1 MVDKEAVSK
10 FASMIEYIRRFAYNL
25 ARPRGNYS
33 RLYVL
38 DRGVFASNMSSF
50 EATREVFLQ
59 ALAAIRGVM
68 YENITADTNEDSL
81 NSYSSY
87 FNIKRDE
94 WNNSDELIIKIL
106 SRLEDDY
113 KEIETN
119 CAEKKLTR
127 SIHDFSSKLFSLKSY
142 DYEFEEDAIDL
153 DFFEDGMTM
162 LKTETFAMPLNLR
175 NVVYINTQFLGQ
187 SFSPNEDSELSEM
200 LSTCRC
206 EISDKAKAL
215 VKCMQ
220 DIISG
225 DVTLSQRKNEP
236 LGSSAQ
242 QRFMLVR
249 NDETSFDVRGAATG
263 EISFSYL
270 LQLVKN
276 GWIDDGTLLIID
288 EPESHLHPQWIVEY
302 ARVLVLLQKK
312 LGTKVLISSHN
323 PDMIS
328 AIQSIAEAYNVLD
341 KTIFYLAEKTDD
353 GTYTFSNQGDSIEQ
367 IFDTF
372 NRAIDRI
379 NGFSQN

>member
-1 MVDKEAVSK
+1 
-10 FASMIEYIRRFAYNL
+10 
-25 ARPRGNYS
+25 
-33 RLYVL
+33 
-38 DRGVFASNMSSF
+38 
-50 EATREVFLQ
+50 
-59 ALAAIRGVM
+59 
-68 YENITADTNEDSL
+68 
-81 NSYSSY
+81 
-87 FNIKRDE
+87 
-94 WNNSDELIIKIL
+94 
-106 SRLEDDY
+106 
-113 KEIETN
+113 
-119 CAEKKLTR
+119 
-127 SIHDFSSKLFSLKSY
+127 
-142 DYEFEEDAIDL
+142 
-153 DFFEDGMTM
+153 
-162 LKTETFAMPLNLR
+162 
-175 NVVYINTQFLGQ
+175 
-187 SFSPNEDSELSEM
+187 
-200 LSTCRC
+200 
-206 EISDKAKAL
+206 
-215 VKCMQ
+215 
-220 DIISG
+220 
-225 DVTLSQRKNEP
+225 VTLSQRKNEP